1 MPKKRYEVAVNEDNT
16 PYNIYKEK
24 GFLQISGENQ
34 VDYKDVYNWFIELVK
49 VYKIRPLKIGYDRY
63 SAGYL
68 VDDLKMAGFQ
78 TDDVY
83 QGTNLTPILH
93 QFEGDLKDGKYNLG
107 TTPFW
112 RHIFLTW
119 PWKSI

>member
-1 MPKKRYEVAVNEDNT
+1 MITKFYMPKKRYEVAVNEDNT
-16 PYNIYKEK
+16 PYNMYKEK

-68 VDDLKMAGFQ
+68 VDDLK
-78 TDDVY
+78 
-83 QGTNLTPILH
+83 
-93 QFEGDLKDGKYNLG
+93 
-107 TTPFW
+107 
-112 RHIFLTW
+112 W
-119 PWKSI
+119 PGSKRMTFTRART